1 MAATK
6 RDYYEILG
14 VARSSTTD
22 EIKKAFRQKARQ
34 LHPDVNKEADAEAR
48 FKEVTEAYEVL
59 IDTDKRAAYDRFGHD
74 AVSSGMGGMGADP
87 FAGFGGFS
95 DIFETFFTAAAGGG
109 MGGMGTQTRGR
120 RQQRGAHLAYRLTI
134 EFEEAIFGTEK
145 EIEIP
150 RLATCARCE
159 GSGAEPGTTTETCPN
174 CGGRGEIRRA
184 QQSIFGQFVS
194 VVPCERCGGE
204 GRVVATPCTE
214 CKGEG
219 RVQEKRKLVVKI
231 PAGIDDGSQI
241 RLSAEGEAG
250 PRGAPPGDLYIEVN
264 VRSHKLFKRDDNQIL
279 LELNLNVAQAA
290 LGTDLQVPTVDGEM
304 ATLKV
309 PAGTQHGK
317 EFRVKGYGVPYLR
330 GSGRGDMLVRTN
342 VQVPTNLN
350 DEQKR
355 LLKELAHTFGEG
367 PTPAGSE
374 GQQEKGFFGKIRD
387 ALNG

>member
-14 VARSSTTD
+14 VARTSTTD
-22 EIKKAFRQKARQ
+22 EIKKAFRSKARQ
-34 LHPDVNKEADAEAR
+34 LHPDVNKEPDAEAR
-48 FKEVTEAYEVL
+48 FKEVSEAYEVL

-74 AVSSGMGGMGADP
+74 AVSGMGGAGADP

-95 DIFETFFTAAAGGG
+95 DIFETFFTAAAGG
-109 MGGMGTQTRGR
+109 MGTQTGRR

-134 EFEEAIFGTEK
+134 DFEEAVFGSEK
-145 EIEIP
+145 DIEVP
-150 RLATCARCE
+150 RLATCVRCE

-204 GRVVATPCTE
+204 GKVVATPCTE
-214 CKGEG
+214 CKGDG
-219 RVQEKRKLVVKI
+219 RVQERRKLVVTI

-241 RLSAEGEAG
+241 RLSGEGEVG

-264 VRSHKLFKRDDNQIL
+264 VRPHKLFKRDDNQIL

-290 LGTDLQVPTVDGEM
+290 LGAELQVPTVDGEV
-304 ATLKV
+304 ASLKV

-342 VQVPTNLN
+342 VHVPTNLN

-355 LLKELAHTFGEG
+355 LLKELARTFGEG
-367 PTPAGSE
+367 DGQSGTE

>member
-1 MAATK
+1 
-6 RDYYEILG
+6 
-14 VARSSTTD
+14 
-22 EIKKAFRQKARQ
+22 
-34 LHPDVNKEADAEAR
+34 
-48 FKEVTEAYEVL
+48 
-59 IDTDKRAAYDRFGHD
+59 
-74 AVSSGMGGMGADP
+74 
-87 FAGFGGFS
+87 
-95 DIFETFFTAAAGGG
+95 
-109 MGGMGTQTRGR
+109 
-120 RQQRGAHLAYRLTI
+120 
-134 EFEEAIFGTEK
+134 
-145 EIEIP
+145 
-150 RLATCARCE
+150 
-159 GSGAEPGTTTETCPN
+159 
-174 CGGRGEIRRA
+174 
-184 QQSIFGQFVS
+184 VS

-204 GRVVATPCTE
+204 GKVVATPCTE

-219 RVQEKRKLVVKI
+219 RVQERRKLAVTI

-241 RLSAEGEAG
+241 RLSGEGEAG

-264 VRSHKLFKRDDNQIL
+264 VRPHKLFKRDDNQIL

-290 LGTDLQVPTVDGEM
+290 LGAELQVPTVDGDM

-355 LLKELAHTFGEG
+355 LLKELARTFGEG
-367 PTPAGSE
+367 DAPVGTE